1 MTNKKKAMP
10 VGKPFAKGD
19 PRINRKGRK
28 PLNQTFGEYV
38 REFLEADNDG
48 KKKSVIEEMTEVAVT
63 LAKKGNYQFWDAL
76 TNRAYGKVPDKIEM
90 QSEEKP
96 DLSKLTNEEIE
107 IWKQLLEK
115 SKPSQS

>member
-1 MTNKKKAMP
+1 MENKKKTP

-38 REFLEADNDG
+38 RDFLEADNDG
-48 KKKSVIEEMTEVAVT
+48 KKKSVIEEMTQVAVD

-76 TNRAYGKVPDKIEM
+76 TNRAYGKVPDVIETS
-90 QSEEKP
+90 QQERP
-96 DLSKLTNEEIE
+96 DLSKLTKEELK
-107 IWKQLLEK
+107 IWMQLLEK